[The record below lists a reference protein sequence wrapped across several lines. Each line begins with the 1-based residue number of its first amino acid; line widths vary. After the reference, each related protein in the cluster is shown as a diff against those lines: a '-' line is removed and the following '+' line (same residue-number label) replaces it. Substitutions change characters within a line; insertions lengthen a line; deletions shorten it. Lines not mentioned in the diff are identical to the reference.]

1 MKTDLRQFSVAEVVR
16 FGKVVRDTHGISQT
30 GDRCTGIL

>member
-1 MKTDLRQFSVAEVVR
+1 MDTDLRTYTVAEVVR